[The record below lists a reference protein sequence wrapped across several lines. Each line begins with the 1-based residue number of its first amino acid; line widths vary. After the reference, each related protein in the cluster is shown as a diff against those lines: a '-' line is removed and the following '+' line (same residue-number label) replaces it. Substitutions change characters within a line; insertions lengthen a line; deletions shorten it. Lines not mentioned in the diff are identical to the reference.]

1 MTVNRRH
8 VLRLAGAAALTPAL
22 PALVRA
28 DTYPSQPVRIIIGF
42 AAGGANDI
50 IGRILAQFMT
60 EKLGKPF
67 IVENKPGVAGN
78 IAADYVAHSQPDGY
92 TLLMANAPNA
102 INQTLYTKL
111 NFSFVRDTMP
121 VGGIMTIPNVMEVTP
136 SLPVKTV
143 KEFIDYVK
151 THPETVNM
159 GIPGVGS
166 SVHVSGE
173 LFKMLTGLKMQNVS
187 YRGSAPMLTDMISG
201 RVHVTFDNLPA
212 SIEYIRSGR
221 LRALGVTTA
230 KRAEALPDVP
240 TIAETVPGY
249 EANAWFGI
257 VAPSKTPAPI
267 IATLNK
273 TLNDAL
279 ADPKLKARFAE
290 MGGTI
295 IPGAPEAFGKLIA
308 DDVEKWAKVIKF
320 ANLKAD

>member
-1 MTVNRRH
+1 
-8 VLRLAGAAALTPAL
+8 
-22 PALVRA
+22 
-28 DTYPSQPVRIIIGF
+28 
-42 AAGGANDI
+42 
-50 IGRILAQFMT
+50 
-60 EKLGKPF
+60 
-67 IVENKPGVAGN
+67 
-78 IAADYVAHSQPDGY
+78 
-92 TLLMANAPNA
+92 
-102 INQTLYTKL
+102 
-111 NFSFVRDTMP
+111 
-121 VGGIMTIPNVMEVTP
+121 
-136 SLPVKTV
+136 
-143 KEFIDYVK
+143 
-151 THPETVNM
+151 M

-212 SIEYIRSGR
+212 SIEHIRAGR

>member
-1 MTVNRRH
+1 MTVHRRH
-8 VLRLAGAAALTPAL
+8 ILRLAGGAVLAPML
-22 PALVRA
+22 PRIARA
-28 DTYPSQPVRIIIGF
+28 DTYPSQPVRIIVGF

-67 IVENKPGVAGN
+67 IVENKPGAAGN
-78 IAADYVAHSQPDGY
+78 IAAEYVAHSQPDGY

-111 NFSFVRDTMP
+111 NFSFVRDTTP

-143 KEFIDYVK
+143 KEFIDYAK
-151 THPETVNM
+151 AHPDTINM

-173 LFKMLTGLKMQNVS
+173 LFKMLTGVTMQNVS
-187 YRGSAPMLTDMISG
+187 YRGSAPMLTDLISG
-201 RVHVTFDNLPA
+201 RVNVTFDNLPA
-212 SIEYIRSGR
+212 SIEHIRAGR
-221 LRALGVTTA
+221 LRALAVTTA
-230 KRAEALPDVP
+230 QRAEALPDVP
-240 TIAETVPGY
+240 TIGDTVPGY

-257 VAPSKTPAPI
+257 VAPTKTPSGI

-279 ADPKLKARFAE
+279 ADPKLKVRLAE

-295 IPGAPEAFGKLIA
+295 IAAPPDAFGKLIA
-308 DDVEKWAKVIKF
+308 EDVEKWAKVIKF